1 MFPGLIHHASR
12 GGRPDDAA
20 LEDAPRGGGGLG
32 LHGHGGGPSVVLT
45 ADPKPRLRWT
55 ADLHDRFVDAVA
67 QLGGPDI
74 RIELGSELL
83 FWMLLVVRLE
93 GLGAF
98 SPRATDGKINPAEA
112 TPKAIMRTMG
122 VKGLTL
128 FHLKSHLQKYR
139 LGRQSGKELTEQ
151 SKDLELH
158 YGMRYTVSPCT
169 KPVWFSITLMPLNAQ
184 FEAVNVVHY
193 EVSSLVSTYPGGGAS
208 YLMEAQ
214 SGTNLSPRGSTP
226 DVKESQELKEALR
239 AQMEVQRRL
248 HEQVEVQKHM
258 QIRMEANQKYIDT
271 ILDKAFKI
279 VSEQLSGF
287 SISDQDLPDPTSAGV
302 MFSSTDPLSPSVF
315 HQLSVSSVSL
325 HSPGGGKAL
334 PHVAIDISQKPP
346 ELKRKSR

>member
-1 MFPGLIHHASR
+1 MFPSLIHHAR
-12 GGRPDDAA
+12 RGRPDVAA
-20 LEDAPRGGGGLG
+20 TEDAPRSGDGLG

-67 QLGGPDI
+67 QLGGPD
-74 RIELGSELL
+74 
-83 FWMLLVVRLE
+83 
-93 GLGAF
+93 
-98 SPRATDGKINPAEA
+98 KA

-139 LGRQSGKELTEQ
+139 LGGQSGKELTEQ
-151 SKDLELH
+151 SKD
-158 YGMRYTVSPCT
+158 
-169 KPVWFSITLMPLNAQ
+169 
-184 FEAVNVVHY
+184 
-193 EVSSLVSTYPGGGAS
+193 AS

-214 SGTNLSPRGSTP
+214 SGTTLSPRGSTP
-226 DVKESQELKEALR
+226 DVKESQEVKEALR

-287 SISDQDLPDPTSAGV
+287 SISDQDPPILTSAGV
-302 MFSSTDPLSPSVF
+302 LLSPADHLRSSVF
-315 HQLSVSSVSL
+315 PQLSVSSVSL
-325 HSPGGGKAL
+325 HSPGGGKGL
-334 PHVAIDISQKPP
+334 PHVADSHVFSQRPP
-346 ELKRKSR
+346 EQLKRKSR

>member
-1 MFPGLIHHASR
+1 VNKNWNTNWKLTPKASAVSKQAAVQASKRVGEQRGRTAAANRKKSFNLSPLSRFRTWGGLAAARAPKSAGEVPAEEMFPGLIHHA
-12 GGRPDDAA
+12 GRPDAA
-20 LEDAPRGGGGLG
+20 AVEDAPRGGGGLG

-67 QLGGPDI
+67 QLGGPD
-74 RIELGSELL
+74 
-83 FWMLLVVRLE
+83 
-93 GLGAF
+93 
-98 SPRATDGKINPAEA
+98 KA

-151 SKDLELH
+151 SKD
-158 YGMRYTVSPCT
+158 
-169 KPVWFSITLMPLNAQ
+169 
-184 FEAVNVVHY
+184 
-193 EVSSLVSTYPGGGAS
+193 AS

-287 SISDQDLPDPTSAGV
+287 SISDQDLPDLASAGV